1 MRVLRTV
8 VLGLVVVATLAL
20 AACGPEGLVS
30 RLNLLGQT
38 RFATE
43 ERVYGLEEVLYTA
56 AEVEISLVRV
66 RPVGVIDDE
75 DARIVSAVDDLMLVD
90 ADGEGV
96 PPSSVVA
103 DPTAHEG
110 GFVVLRFDVSGHPAP
125 WTLEWPDN
133 KPYTIE

>member
-1 MRVLRTV
+1 MRVLRDV
-8 VLGLVVVATLAL
+8 VLGLVVVTILVL

-43 ERVYGLEEVLYTA
+43 ERVYGLEMVSYTSS
-56 AEVEISLVRV
+56 EVEVSLVRV
-66 RPVGVIDDE
+66 RPVGVIDEE
-75 DARIVSAVDDLMLVD
+75 DARVVSAVDGLVLVD

-96 PPSSVVA
+96 RPSSVIA

-110 GFVVLRFDVSGHPAP
+110 GFVVLRFDVSGHPGP

-133 KPYTIE
+133 KPYAIE